1 MKLTTKIR
9 KGIDNLHIASTN
21 LDCGARWYS
30 YIGGLNLVVWSYLPS
45 YTLYLSLTATPLFL
59 LVAVAI
65 GLEYML
71 STAVSRGCCRAIVA
85 QSVFC
90 SQGVESASECKRV
103 GVSLRGIAM

>member
-1 MKLTTKIR
+1 LILGGSVLGLSKS
-9 KGIDNLHIASTN
+9 GEVAS
-21 LDCGARWYS
+21 
-30 YIGGLNLVVWSYLPS
+30 VVWSYLPS

-90 SQGVESASECKRV
+90 SLSASGV
-103 GVSLRGIAM
+103 GQWCSRSSSQSFCYS